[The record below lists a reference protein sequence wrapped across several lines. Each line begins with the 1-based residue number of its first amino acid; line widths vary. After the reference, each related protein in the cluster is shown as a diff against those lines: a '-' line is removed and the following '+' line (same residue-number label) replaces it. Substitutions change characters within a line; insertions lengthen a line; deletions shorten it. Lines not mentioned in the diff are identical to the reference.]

1 MILPR
6 QKYTN
11 FFGFNGL
18 DRFSIDKNRFKTGL
32 DFSLETK
39 LVPVR
44 RRLAP
49 DVTVSGHPDG
59 VDNLEVD
66 PDQCCETGS
75 DGINK
80 F

>member
-1 MILPR
+1 MEMLFLGTASR
-6 QKYTN
+6 LLTMLLY
-11 FFGFNGL
+11 G
-18 DRFSIDKNRFKTGL
+18 